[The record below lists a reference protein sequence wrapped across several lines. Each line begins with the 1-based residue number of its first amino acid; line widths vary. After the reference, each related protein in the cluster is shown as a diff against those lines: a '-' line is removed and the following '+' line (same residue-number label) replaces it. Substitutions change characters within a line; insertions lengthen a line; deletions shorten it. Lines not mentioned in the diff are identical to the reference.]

1 MGMLETLEQT
11 DRSVTLFL
19 NTFLDTAWSGP
30 VWAFITD
37 KHTWYPVYAL
47 LIVFLFWKMGWK
59 RALVTLGAI
68 ALTILAADQLANV
81 VKAATMRLR
90 PCHDPWMIENGIEL
104 PIGKGGGKYGFF
116 SAHAANSFALV
127 LSIWIPLKA
136 LSDGARRFRWFI
148 WTGCIWAMVVSL
160 SRVCVGRHF
169 AGDILVGAAV
179 GLLIGWAFGLL
190 SRWVCSLMDK
200 KV

>member
-1 MGMLETLEQT
+1 MLETLEQT

-116 SAHAANSFALV
+116 SAHAATRSPWSSRSGYRLRHFLTGH
-127 LSIWIPLKA
+127 
-136 LSDGARRFRWFI
+136 GASVGSYGPDAYGLRWF
-148 WTGCIWAMVVSL
+148 
-160 SRVCVGRHF
+160 R
-169 AGDILVGAAV
+169 
-179 GLLIGWAFGLL
+179 
-190 SRWVCSLMDK
+190 
-200 KV
+200 